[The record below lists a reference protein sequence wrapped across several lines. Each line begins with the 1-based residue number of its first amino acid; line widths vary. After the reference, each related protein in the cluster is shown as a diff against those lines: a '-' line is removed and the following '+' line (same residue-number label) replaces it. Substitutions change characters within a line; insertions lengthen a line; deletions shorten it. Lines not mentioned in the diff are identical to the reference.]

1 MKMIKVTVVEET
13 HEVSLDIDGKEIP
26 IDEVDYIPFG
36 DYEFE

>member
-1 MKMIKVTVVEET
+1 MIKVTVVEET
-13 HEVSLDIDGKEIP
+13 HEVYLEIDGNEIE

>member
-1 MKMIKVTVVEET
+1 MVKVTVVEET
-13 HEVSLDIDGKEIP
+13 HEVSLEIDGEEIQ

>member
-1 MKMIKVTVVEET
+1 MIKVTVVEET
-13 HEVSLDIDGKEIP
+13 HEVSLEIDGKEIH

>member
-1 MKMIKVTVVEET
+1 MIKVTVVEET
-13 HEVSLDIDGKEIP
+13 HEVSLGIDGKEVT